1 MPKHDDEFA
10 RIQPVIEMAQRLHGS
25 LHGKL
30 IEKGVAPIDA
40 AIASTYATH
49 QLAAQVHGSPGAA
62 VEWMRD
68 VLDTIE
74 HQLLDQAKPQ

>member
-1 MPKHDDEFA
+1 MPTHDDDFA
-10 RIQPVIEMAQRLHGS
+10 RIQPVIEMAQRLHAS

-30 IEKGVAPIDA
+30 VERGVAPIDA

-49 QLAAQVHGSPGAA
+49 QLATAVHGAPIAA
-62 VEWMRD
+62 IEWMRD

-74 HQLLDQAKPQ
+74 RQVLDQAKPQ